1 MAAEPNHVVRRYRPF
16 VMVPVDVLDA
26 IVEPNVLAVYVRL
39 RQHADQNGEGAHPSR
54 QRLAEMIG
62 HSTPKAVDRAIA
74 ALVGL
79 GLVDV
84 FPRWRAA
91 DGSIAFERDGRHGQQ
106 TSNGYVIYDVPG
118 AGSGAEMIEAPPEVR
133 EGGPLTAGAMQKT
146 VTSQKSDG
154 VPVRV
159 GGESPAGDGGSPLQG
174 TLTRSL
180 ELDPLNYPPAVGAEG
195 YGARASGGA
204 GEGDQSAAASG
215 GADAHALARATPAAE
230 AAVGAWA
237 AERRGALTAGFRRR
251 MVQHCAQALADGTPE
266 EAVRR
271 ALRAW
276 DDGTSRSPNRLPY
289 LLDQCAQEIAQQR
302 SASAEQRAAAQRTAA
317 MLDEMKRGTVPPGSI
332 NTDEFMRRALSPEA
346 WARRQARMQ
355 QERGAAPPLD
365 TPEKPQE

>member
-1 MAAEPNHVVRRYRPF
+1 MTAEPNHAVRRYRPF

-26 IVEPNVLAVYVRL
+26 IVDPATVTVYLRL
-39 RQHADQNGEGAHPSR
+39 RQHADQYGQGAHPSR
-54 QRLAEMIG
+54 QRLAAMIG
-62 HSTPKAVDRAIA
+62 HATPKAVDRAIES
-74 ALVGL
+74 LRGL

-84 FPRWRAA
+84 FPRWRSA
-91 DGSIAFERDGRHGQQ
+91 DGAIAFERDEVHAQQ

-118 AGSGAEMIEAPPEVR
+118 AGSGAEMIAAPPEVVD
-133 EGGPLTAGAMQKT
+133 GATLTAGAPAENLPSRKP
-146 VTSQKSDG
+146 DG
-154 VPVRV
+154 VPARV
-159 GGESPAGDGGSPLQG
+159 GGESPHGYPGSTRTG
-174 TLTRSL
+174 TRTKSL
-180 ELDPLNYPPAVGAEG
+180 ELDPKNLPHTVRPEG
-195 YGARASGGA
+195 YGARASGDAGA
-204 GEGDQSAAASG
+204 GDQSAAADG
-215 GADAHALARATPAAE
+215 GADAHAIARAMPAAE
-230 AAVGAWA
+230 AAVDAWA
-237 AERRGALTAGFRRR
+237 RDRRGALTVGYRRR

-317 MLDEMKRGTVPPGSI
+317 MLDDMKRGTVPPGSI

-355 QERGAAPPLD
+355 EERGATPPLD
-365 TPEKPQE
+365 TPG